1 MPELTIKYKN
11 KKTFEALKHFS
22 KYFDF
27 SVVTKSKSNRSKSKK
42 IGGVTIIP
50 ADSSID
56 TSELELIF
64 SNKKIDAK
72 QLRQSAWQRSK

>member
-11 KKTFEALKHFS
+11 KRTLQALMDFS

-27 SVVTKSKSNRSKSKK
+27 SIVLPKNKLPNESIIK
-42 IGGVTIIP
+42 GVTIIP

-56 TSELELIF
+56 TTEMESVF
-64 SNKKIDAK
+64 SKRKLDPK
-72 QLRQSAWQRSK
+72 QLRKESWQRIR